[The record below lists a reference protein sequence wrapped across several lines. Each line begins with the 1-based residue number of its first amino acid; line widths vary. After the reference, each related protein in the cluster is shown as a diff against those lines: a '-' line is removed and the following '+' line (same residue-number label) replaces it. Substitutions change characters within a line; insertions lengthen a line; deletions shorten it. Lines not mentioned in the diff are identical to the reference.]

1 MAEITASMV
10 KDLREKTGAGMMDC
24 KKALTETQ
32 GDFAAAED
40 WLRKKGISKAAS
52 KGARVAAEG
61 LVGLEV
67 QGTIA
72 AMVELNCETDF
83 VAKNADFVALLK
95 KLTAHV
101 IKAKP
106 THVRVEDGPAGDGGT
121 ALLEQTIDGKKV
133 KDLLAESV
141 AKIGENIS
149 VRRFARFE
157 GVVGAYL
164 HANNRV
170 GSLVELKSEASG
182 EDVNTLAKELAL
194 QVTGAKPVYVSRE
207 EVPAAALDRE
217 KEIVKAELVT
227 QKKPEAIWEKIIT
240 GKLEKYYSDNCLVD
254 QIWIKDDKKKMKQV
268 IAETAK
274 KVGKDITV
282 ARMVRLEVGEGIE
295 KKKDDLAAEVAKTI
309 GETAKP

>member
-1 MAEITASMV
+1 MAEITATMV

-61 LVGLEV
+61 LIGLEV
-67 QGTIA
+67 QGNVA
-72 AMVELNCETDF
+72 ALVELNCETDF

-95 KLTAHV
+95 KLTTHV

-121 ALLEQTIDGKKV
+121 ALLEQTLEGKKV
-133 KDLLAESV
+133 KDLLTESV

-170 GSLVELKSEASG
+170 AALVELGTEASG
-182 EDVNTLAKELAL
+182 EAITTLAKELAL
-194 QVTGAKPVYVSRE
+194 QVTGAKPQWVSRE
-207 EVPAAALDRE
+207 EVPAASLDRE
-217 KEIVKAELVT
+217 KAIFKEELLAA
-227 QKKPEAIWEKIIT
+227 KKPEAIWEKIIT
-240 GKLEKYYSDNCLVD
+240 GKLEKFYSDNCLVD
-254 QIWIKDDKKKMKQV
+254 QVWIKDDKKKMKQV

-274 KVGKDITV
+274 AAGKDVTIK
-282 ARMVRLEVGEGIE
+282 RLVRFEVGEGIE
-295 KKKDDLAAEVAKTI
+295 KKKEDLAAEVAKTI
-309 GETAKP
+309 GDTAKP

>member
-1 MAEITASMV
+1 MAEITATMV

-24 KKALTETQ
+24 KKALTESQ
-32 GDFAAAED
+32 GDVAAAED

-61 LVGLEV
+61 LIGLEI
-67 QGTIA
+67 QGNVA

-95 KLTAHV
+95 KLTNHV

-121 ALLEQTIDGKKV
+121 ALLEQTIEGKKV
-133 KDLLAESV
+133 KDLLTESV

-170 GSLVELKSEASG
+170 ASLVELGTEASG
-182 EDVNTLAKELAL
+182 EAITTLAKELAL
-194 QVTGAKPVYVSRE
+194 QVTGAKPQWVSRE
-207 EVPAAALDRE
+207 EVPAASLDRE
-217 KEIVKAELVT
+217 KAIFKEELLAA
-227 QKKPEAIWEKIIT
+227 KKPEAIWEKIIT
-240 GKLEKYYSDNCLVD
+240 GKLEKFYSDNCLVD
-254 QIWIKDDKKKMKQV
+254 QVWIKDDKKKMKQV

-274 KVGKDITV
+274 AAGKDISIK
-282 ARMVRLEVGEGIE
+282 RLVRFEVGEGIE
-295 KKKDDLAAEVAKTI
+295 KKKEDLAAEVAKTI
-309 GETAKP
+309 GDTAKP

>member
-1 MAEITASMV
+1 MAEITAAMV

-40 WLRKKGISKAAS
+40 WLRKKGAVKAAS
-52 KGARVAAEG
+52 KGTRVAAEG
-61 LVGLEV
+61 LIGLEV
-67 QGTIA
+67 AGTVA
-72 AMVELNCETDF
+72 ALVELNCETDF
-83 VAKNADFVALLK
+83 VAKNPDFQALLK
-95 KLTAHV
+95 KLTGHV
-101 IKAKP
+101 LKAAP

-121 ALLEQTIDGKKV
+121 ALLEQSLEGKKV
-133 KDLLAESV
+133 KDLLTESV

-149 VRRFARFE
+149 VRRFARFD

-170 GSLVELKSEASG
+170 ASLVELTTAGSG
-182 EDVNTLAKELAL
+182 DDVTVLAKELAL
-194 QVTGAKPVYVSRE
+194 QVTGAKPQWVSRD

-217 KEIVKAELVT
+217 KEIFKSELLAA
-227 QKKPEAIWEKIIT
+227 KKPEAIWEKIIT
-240 GKLEKYYSDNCLVD
+240 GKLEKFYSDNCLVD

-274 KVGKDITV
+274 KVGQEISIK
-282 ARMVRLEVGEGIE
+282 RLVRFEVGEGIE